1 MARIDSLYCPF
12 ASSLHPDAASAHE
25 RSVRWARSLG
35 MLGSEQDLR
44 AAHKAKLGWLA
55 ARTFPTSTR
64 QGLQLAADATVL
76 FFVLDD
82 HIEKLGTADEVA
94 AYLAYLLHLLRSD
107 IAGSFEDP
115 FAAGMIDLRQRLL
128 ALATPVH
135 FKHFVDRVEEVF
147 EGNVAEAR
155 NRERAQIPDVAS
167 YLPLREVTVG
177 IHVML
182 SLVELLE
189 EFTLADRIR
198 EHPALRGLATRASN
212 IVGWAND
219 LFTYEKEIIQG
230 EIHNLVL
237 VLMNER
243 QLTITEAV
251 AETVALH
258 DHEVV
263 SFLQEVEQIPSFGAA
278 DASVQRYVE
287 MLHCLIRGHLDW
299 AYETGRYRPFE
310 EPAGPQVSRS
320 AGTPAAA

>member
-12 ASSLHPDAASAHE
+12 APSLHPDAASVHE
-25 RSVRWARSLG
+25 RSVLWARSLG
-35 MLGSEQDLR
+35 MLPTDQDVR
-44 AAHKAKLGWLA
+44 SAHKAKLGWLA
-55 ARTFPTSTR
+55 ARTFPTVTR
-64 QGLQLAADATVL
+64 QGLQLAADAAVL

-82 HIEKLGTADEVA
+82 YTERLGSADEVA
-94 AYLAYLLHLLRSD
+94 AYLEYLVHLLRCD
-107 IAGSFEDP
+107 ITGSLADP

-128 ALATPVH
+128 ALATPTH
-135 FKHFVDRVEEVF
+135 FHHFVDRVEAVF
-147 EGNVAEAR
+147 AGNVAEAR
-155 NRERAQIPDVAS
+155 NRERGQIPDVAS

-177 IHVML
+177 LHVML
-182 SLVELLE
+182 ALVELLE
-189 EFTLADRIR
+189 AFSLADVIR
-198 EHPALRGLATRASN
+198 EHPAVRGLAARASN

-243 QLTITEAV
+243 QLTIAEAV

-258 DHEVV
+258 DNEVV
-263 SFLQEVEQIPSFGAA
+263 SFLREVEQIPSFGVA

-299 AYETGRYRPFE
+299 AY
-310 EPAGPQVSRS
+310 
-320 AGTPAAA
+320 